1 MSAVPRRRRDEG
13 ASTNVNVQRGNMT
26 KAIGMQESR
35 GSAFHLPVRNR
46 FAQRLIGVATHDE
59 GGAKKSTT
67 MTDGNS
73 RGFNVAAG
81 DGTAK
86 MEATDNSHDV
96 TDLAKTGTSEKIS
109 AQALGDPKVLEHRVA
124 LMERER
130 IPMTAM
136 RALVMDFLMP

>member
-1 MSAVPRRRRDEG
+1 
-13 ASTNVNVQRGNMT
+13 MT
-26 KAIGMQESR
+26 KNVGMQESR

-46 FAQRLIGVATHDE
+46 FAQRLIDAVTHDE
-59 GGAKKSTT
+59 GVAKKST
-67 MTDGNS
+67 MTDENS
-73 RGFNVAAG
+73 WGPNVAAG
-81 DGTAK
+81 EGAAK
-86 MEATDNSHDV
+86 MGTNHNSHDV
-96 TDLAKTGTSEKIS
+96 IDLAKTGTSEKTS